1 MAEGPKDR
9 PFCERWVL
17 PLPTM
22 PKADQKTPVKQKRL
36 SGTERRQKI
45 VEAARAVFMEQGYSG
60 ARTKEIAD
68 RAGVTEAFLYRHFES
83 KDDMYAAAV
92 LDPIREGIQSLL
104 ADVQKVYDEQTDP
117 IKFVQALNERCL
129 TFYMEF
135 APLQTVALYS
145 ELANGREFYAKSLR
159 PTLDRIGKLIA
170 DRVGWADRGLD
181 SVIVRRA
188 VLGSQWAI
196 GLDYMLRDK
205 NVNVDEVGRR
215 LTQMFTGGIK
225 EKA

>member
-1 MAEGPKDR
+1 M
-9 PFCERWVL
+9 
-17 PLPTM
+17 
-22 PKADQKTPVKQKRL
+22 
-36 SGTERRQKI
+36 
-45 VEAARAVFMEQGYSG
+45 YS
-60 ARTKEIAD
+60 
-68 RAGVTEAFLYRHFES
+68 
-83 KDDMYAAAV
+83 AAV
-92 LDPIREGIQSLL
+92 LDPMRDGIQSLL

-129 TFYMEF
+129 TFYVEY

-145 ELANGREFYAKSLR
+145 ELANGREFYVKSLR

-181 SVIVRRA
+181 PVIVRRA

-196 GLDYMLRDK
+196 GLDYMLRDT

>member
-1 MAEGPKDR
+1 
-9 PFCERWVL
+9 
-17 PLPTM
+17 M
-22 PKADQKTPVKQKRL
+22 PKTVQKTPAKKKRL
-36 SGTERRQKI
+36 SGSERRQKI
-45 VEAARAVFMEQGYSG
+45 IEAAREVFMEQGYSG

-68 RAGVTEAFLYRHFES
+68 RAGVTEAFLYRHFAS

-92 LDPIREGIQSLL
+92 LDPIREGLQSLL
-104 ADVQKVYDEQTDP
+104 ADVQTIYKDQTDP

-129 TFYMEF
+129 TFYMEY
-135 APLQTVALYS
+135 AALQTVALYS

-170 DRVGWADRGLD
+170 DRVGWGDRGLD
-181 SVIVRRA
+181 PVIVRRA
-188 VLGSQWAI
+188 VLGSHWAI
-196 GLDYMLRDK
+196 GLDYMLRDTD
-205 NVNVDEVGRR
+205 VNVDTVGRR

>member
-1 MAEGPKDR
+1 
-9 PFCERWVL
+9 VL

-22 PKADQKTPVKQKRL
+22 PKAPAKKKRL
-36 SGTERRQKI
+36 SGSERRQKI
-45 VEAARAVFMEQGYSG
+45 IEAAREVFMEQGYSG

-92 LDPIREGIQSLL
+92 LDPIREGIQSLT
-104 ADVQKVYDEQTDP
+104 ADVQKVYEEQTDP

-129 TFYMEF
+129 TFYMEY

-145 ELANGREFYAKSLR
+145 ELANGREFYTKSLR
-159 PTLDRIGKLIA
+159 PALDRIGKLIA
-170 DRVGWADRGLD
+170 DRVGWGARGLD
-181 SVIVRRA
+181 PVIVRRA

-196 GLDYMLRDK
+196 GMDYMLRDSD
-205 NVNVDEVGRR
+205 VNVDTVGRR

-225 EKA
+225 EKV

>member
-1 MAEGPKDR
+1 
-9 PFCERWVL
+9 
-17 PLPTM
+17 M
-22 PKADQKTPVKQKRL
+22 PKVDQKTPVKHKRL
-36 SGTERRQKI
+36 SGTARRQKI
-45 VEAARAVFMEQGYSG
+45 VEAAREVFMEQGYSG

-83 KDDMYAAAV
+83 NVDMYAAAV
-92 LDPIREGIQSLL
+92 VDPIREGNQYQL

-135 APLQTVALYS
+135 AALQTVALYS

-181 SVIVRRA
+181 PVIVRRA